1 MTAILIRPVDV
12 YEVQGQMK
20 LKLEVL
26 EFDGTVSKK
35 RHEVIVWMPVNEL
48 RLIQELKRRFK
59 ATTVAM
65 QDNFLLEREVM
76 EEESW
81 FVVH

>member
-26 EFDGTVSKK
+26 EFDGRVS
-35 RHEVIVWMPVNEL
+35 RNQHEVIVWMPVHEL
-48 RLIQELKRRFK
+48 RLIRELKRRFK

-65 QDNFLLEREVM
+65 QDNFLIEREVIDGD
-76 EEESW
+76 SW